1 MLPVMAQVIFKGE
14 DYSDEAGEDFGPVF
28 IVHNEAEPPEEVGW
42 MPRSEAKQLAQHR
55 GYAFEV
61 DGMTD
66 EELEAFKRSQ
76 G

>member
-42 MPRSEAKQLAQHR
+42 MPRSEAKQ
-55 GYAFEV
+55 
-61 DGMTD
+61 
-66 EELEAFKRSQ
+66 
-76 G
+76 